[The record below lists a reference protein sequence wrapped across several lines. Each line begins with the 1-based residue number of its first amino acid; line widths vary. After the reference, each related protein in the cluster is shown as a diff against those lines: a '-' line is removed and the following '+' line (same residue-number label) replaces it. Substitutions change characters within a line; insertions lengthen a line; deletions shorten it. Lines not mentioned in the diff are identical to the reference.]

1 MFFYSQSD
9 AAAAS
14 RLIGGITYTA
24 NTVGSAGNNIAITHV
39 QGAAAT
45 SGTKATTSIVHSGN
59 SGPPMNMMT
68 SANFTVTAKN
78 AGTSGNR
85 LRIAFSGFGIAG
97 GAATYSANQVGG
109 TKDVITVPGSSPT
122 LAQIRQSLAASPAST
137 YVDVSAISGVA
148 PTGGMFVSGVTYDLS
163 GGTAAVSAEST
174 AVTVNTPTAITVR
187 IAAAEFDVA
196 TVAAVVNAAGTSVTA
211 SGTGT
216 ITDKNITLLLQGG
229 AD

>member
-14 RLIGGITYTA
+14 RTIGGITYTA
-24 NTVGSAGNNIAITHV
+24 NTVGSAGNNIAVTHV
-39 QGAAAT
+39 QGAAA
-45 SGTKATTSIVHSGN
+45 SAGTKASRTFVHASMSG
-59 SGPPMNMMT
+59 
-68 SANFTVTAKN
+68 SANLVVTAKN
-78 AGTSGNR
+78 VGTAGNSIAINFQNGAFNSASVSGN
-85 LRIAFSGFGIAG
+85 
-97 GAATYSANQVGG
+97 T
-109 TKDVITVPGSSPT
+109 ITVTTQIPGSIT
-122 LAQIRQSLAASPAST
+122 LGDLRTALLNGASSL
-137 YVDVSAISGVA
+137 VDVSSV
-148 PTGGMFVSGVTYDLS
+148 TGNSALSYATFNGNLS
-163 GGTAAVSAEST
+163 GGTNSVSAEST

-196 TVAAVVNAAGTSVTA
+196 TVVAVVNAAGTSVTA